1 MIITFEGI
9 EGSGKSFHLKNVK
22 KFLLKKKINF
32 ISLREPGGSKNSEKI
47 RSLILNKKSNFT
59 KYTDLM
65 LYLASRSEN
74 IDKLIRPNYKKK
86 VILIDRF
93 IDSTIAY
100 QSYGMGIDKTLV
112 KLINNKLL
120 NGIKVDFTFLNTV
133 NNRNLK
139 SRLLKRKSLNRYD
152 KFQISFYTKV
162 QKGFLK
168 LSKLNK
174 NKYMVIDSNKE
185 INHNKIIILNKIEK
199 LLKL

>member
-1 MIITFEGI
+1 LIITFEGI